1 MSQFRIDYIILNAG
15 LLGSCFLRRVE
26 FTDPRKGGQGSY
38 HGKREGGGRE
48 REKKEEEEKEREVM
62 QVVQFFMPSSM
73 SPTLCGFIVCLIKRQ
88 GTFPFLLSLS
98 LSL

>member
-1 MSQFRIDYIILNAG
+1 MVRDG
-15 LLGSCFLRRVE
+15 CEPLG
-26 FTDPRKGGQGSY
+26 
-38 HGKREGGGRE
+38 REGSGKKEEREGEREKVGEGGDGRRRRGRE